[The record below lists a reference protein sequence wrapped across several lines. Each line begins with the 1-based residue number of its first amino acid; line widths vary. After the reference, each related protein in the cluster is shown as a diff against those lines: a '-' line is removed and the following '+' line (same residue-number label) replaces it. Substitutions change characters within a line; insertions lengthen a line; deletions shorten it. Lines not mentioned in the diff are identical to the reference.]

1 MNTTITELQNNIRE
15 EEKYYF
21 QKKAKIIY
29 NEQNHYF
36 YILNDWK
43 NYLCNNNYYPSG
55 IYQKERHMIH
65 FLNYL
70 ENNEII
76 PINKLTKKD
85 ILNYIDTFESYYR
98 KQTIKSKFKE
108 LRIILRFLY
117 KFNYINDNLSIF
129 VPNIKI
135 SNNSNI
141 PSYWNEEEIKKIF
154 AQIDTFEKNKKR
166 LYLVLIL
173 AFRYGLRCSDI
184 KKLKFSSLN
193 WDTKRINIIQSK
205 TKKEIS
211 LPMSLEFIS
220 ALSDYLKNE
229 RPESNSDT
237 IILSQKSKS
246 PLSESYNFHY
256 AIKILLRKANITYS
270 KNKKIGIHSMRHT
283 LASSLLNE
291 NIPLPIISTILGH
304 SNTSSTTIYLKIN
317 KEQLVKCC
325 LLLEGV
331 QLDD

>member
-1 MNTTITELQNNIRE
+1 MDTTIKELQNNIRE

-21 QKKAKIIY
+21 KKKETIIY

-43 NYLCNNNYYPSG
+43 SYLYNNNYCSSG
-55 IYQKERHMIH
+55 IYQKERQMIY

-70 ENNEII
+70 ESNKII
-76 PINKLTKKD
+76 PINNLTKED
-85 ILNYIDTFESYYR
+85 ILNYINTFETYYR

-108 LRIILRFLY
+108 LRVILRFLY
-117 KFNYINDNLSIF
+117 NHNYINDNLSIF

-135 SNNSNI
+135 STNNNI
-141 PSYWNEEEIKKIF
+141 PSYWSEEEIKKIF
-154 AQIDTFEKNKKR
+154 AQIDTTEKNGKR

-173 AFRYGLRCSDI
+173 AFRYGLRCGDI
-184 KKLKFSSLN
+184 KKLKFSNLN
-193 WDTKRINIIQSK
+193 WDTKRINIVQSK
-205 TKKEIS
+205 TGKEIS

-220 ALSDYLKNE
+220 ALSDYVKNE
-229 RPESNSDT
+229 RPESDLET
-237 IILSQKSKS
+237 IILSQKSKQ
-246 PLSESYNFHY
+246 PLCESYNFHP
-256 AIKILLRKANITYS
+256 AMKILLRKANITYN
-270 KNKKIGIHSMRHT
+270 KNKKIGIHTMRHT

-291 NIPLPIISTILGH
+291 NIPFPIISTILGH
-304 SNTSSTTIYLKIN
+304 SNTSSTTIYLKIH

>member
-1 MNTTITELQNNIRE
+1 MDITIKELQNNIRE
-15 EEKYYF
+15 QEKYYF
-21 QKKAKIIY
+21 KKKNITIY

-36 YILNDWK
+36 YILSEWK
-43 NYLCNNNYYPSG
+43 SYLYNNNYCSSG
-55 IYQKERHMIH
+55 IYQKERHMIN

-70 ENNEII
+70 ESNKVI
-76 PINKLTKKD
+76 PINNLTKED
-85 ILNYIDTFESYYR
+85 VLNYINTFETYYR

-108 LRIILRFLY
+108 LRVILRFLY
-117 KFNYINDNLSIF
+117 NHNYINDNLSIF

-135 SNNSNI
+135 STNSNI
-141 PSYWNEEEIKKIF
+141 PSYWSEEEIKKIF
-154 AQIDTFEKNKKR
+154 AQIDTTEKNGKR

-173 AFRYGLRCSDI
+173 AFRYGLRCGDI
-184 KKLKFSSLN
+184 KKLKFSNLN
-193 WDTKRINIIQSK
+193 WDNKRINIVQSK

-220 ALSDYLKNE
+220 ALIDYVKNE
-229 RPESNSDT
+229 RPESDLDT
-237 IILSQKSKS
+237 IILSKKNKQ
-246 PLSESYNFHY
+246 PLCESYNFHP
-256 AIKILLRKANITYS
+256 AMKILLRKANITYN
-270 KNKKIGIHSMRHT
+270 KNKKIGIHTMRHT